1 MRCAGPELAAALLV
15 LVYCAGAARASAGD
29 AAACDTPQMAPP
41 PRSVP
46 FVLLGVGG
54 VGAELL
60 RSIVKSRALHAERY
74 GLRLS
79 ALAVCDSSGVVRP
92 AEAGAEVSDEA
103 LSALIAHKERGG
115 KLATA
120 SGPEVACEARPADV
134 PASEFLRTVT
144 VGTSG
149 GAIVVDCTASDAT
162 LPALLH
168 AAASPSMRVVMANKK
183 PVTASL
189 QAWDGLCGPRV
200 RFESTVGAGL
210 PAISSLQRVVASGD
224 PVTRIAGSLSGTLGF
239 VMSALQGGRPFSAV
253 VADARARGFTEPDPR
268 DDLGG
273 VDVARKALILARVLG
288 LRLEMGDVS
297 IEPLY
302 DASSMGGL
310 SVQDFMAAL
319 PSLDAGLKARVDA
332 AAADGKVLRYAA
344 TVDVVS
350 GTLVVGMQAVAAGS
364 ALGSLR
370 GTDNLIEIY
379 SRVYPSSPLVIRG
392 AGAGV
397 ESTAA
402 GVLADMVELAFSRGE
417 PA

>member
-1 MRCAGPELAAALLV
+1 MRAAALLALV
-15 LVYCAGAARASAGD
+15 LCACALSASARD
-29 AAACDTPQMAPP
+29 IASCDTPQMAPQ
-41 PRSVP
+41 RSVP

-60 RSIVKSRALHAERY
+60 RTIVRSRALHAERY

-92 AEAGAEVSDEA
+92 AEGGAEVSDEA

-120 SGPEVACEARPADV
+120 SGSGVACEARPADV
-134 PASEFLRTVT
+134 SASEFLREV
-144 VGTSG
+144 VLGTG
-149 GAIVVDCTASDAT
+149 PAAGAIVVDCTATDAT
-162 LPALLH
+162 LPALLS
-168 AAASPSMRVVMANKK
+168 ATATTDMRAVLANKK
-183 PVTASL
+183 PVTASME
-189 QAWDGLCGPRV
+189 AWDGLSGPRV
-200 RFESTVGAGL
+200 RLESTVGAGL
-210 PAISSLQRVVASGD
+210 PAIASLQRVVASAD
-224 PVTRIAGSLSGTLGF
+224 RVTKIAGSLSGTLGF
-239 VMSALQGGRPFSAV
+239 VMSALQEGEPFSV
-253 VADARARGFTEPDPR
+253 VVSRAKALGFTEPDPR

-288 LRLEMGDVS
+288 LRFEMSHVS

-302 DASSMGGL
+302 DEARMGGL
-310 SVQDFMAAL
+310 SVDDFMAAL
-319 PSLDAGLKARVDA
+319 PSLDAEFQARVA
-332 AAADGKVLRYAA
+332 AAAAEGKVLRYAA
-344 TVDVVS
+344 TVDATAS
-350 GTLVVGMQAVAAGS
+350 RLVVGMQAVS
-364 ALGSLR
+364 TDSPLGALR

-379 SRVYPSSPLVIRG
+379 SDVYPTSPLVIRG

-402 GVLADMVELAFSRGE
+402 GVLADMVELAFSKGD